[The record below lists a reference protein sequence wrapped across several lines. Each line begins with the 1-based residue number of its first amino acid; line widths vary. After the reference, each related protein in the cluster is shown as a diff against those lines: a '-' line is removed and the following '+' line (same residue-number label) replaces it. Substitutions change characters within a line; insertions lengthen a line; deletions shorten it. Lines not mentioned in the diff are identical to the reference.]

1 MEKENK
7 MGTMPIGRLILKMS
21 VPVMISMLVQA
32 FYNIVD
38 SVFVAQISEEALTGV
53 TLAFP
58 IQNLMI
64 AISGGAGVGINA
76 LVSRRLG
83 QKDSEAAGNTAGNGL
98 FLNILHAIIFLIAG
112 LLFVPAFFAA
122 QTSNAEILA
131 HGTTYLR
138 IVSLFS
144 FASFMQITF
153 ERFLQSTGLTFYSML
168 SQAAGAITNIILDPI
183 MIFGWF
189 GFPAMGTAGAAWATV
204 IGQIVG
210 ALIGLY
216 FHLKYNH
223 EIKISLKSFKPDGKI
238 IKEIYAIGVPSMI
251 MMSVGS
257 LLNIAMNNILIG
269 FSSTATAVYGVYF
282 RLQSFVFMPVF
293 GMNNG
298 MVPIIGYNLGAR
310 KPERIK
316 ETIKLGIRYATI
328 IMVIGF
334 IIFQAFPEFLL
345 GLFNASPQMIALG
358 KPALRIISIH
368 FLVAGG
374 SIVLGSTFQA
384 FGLGKSSLVISMVRQ
399 LVLLLPIA
407 YLMSLTGNINNIWW
421 AFLISEF
428 AALLMGIRYMKI
440 VNKHYIQP
448 LYDHTERI

>member
-7 MGTMPIGRLILKMS
+7 MGTMPIGRLLIKMS

-32 FYNIVD
+32 LYNIVD
-38 SVFVAQISEEALTGV
+38 SMFVAQISEEALTGV

-83 QKDSEAAGNTAGNGL
+83 QKNPEGAGITAGNGL
-98 FLNILHAIIFLIAG
+98 FLNIMHSLIFLIAG
-112 LLFVPAFFAA
+112 LFLVPAFFNA
-122 QTSNAEILA
+122 QTSNPEIIA
-131 HGTTYLR
+131 HGTDYLR
-138 IVSLFS
+138 IVSIFS
-144 FASFMQITF
+144 FGSFMQITF
-153 ERFLQSTGLTFYSML
+153 ERFLQSTGLTFYSMI
-168 SQAAGAITNIILDPI
+168 SQAAGAIINIVLDPI

-189 GFPAMGTAGAAWATV
+189 GLPAMGTAGAAWATV
-204 IGQIVG
+204 IGQVFS
-210 ALIGLY
+210 ALIGFY

-223 EIKISLKSFKPDGKI
+223 EIKLSLKSFKPKMAI
-238 IKEIYAIGVPSMI
+238 IKEIYSVGVPSMI

-310 KPERIK
+310 KPDRIK
-316 ETIKLGIRYATI
+316 EAIGLAIRYASI
-328 IMVIGF
+328 IMITGF
-334 IIFQAFPEFLL
+334 IVFQVFPEFLL
-345 GLFNASPQMIALG
+345 GLFNASPQMIEIG

-368 FLVAGG
+368 FILAGA
-374 SIVLGSTFQA
+374 SIVLGSVFQA
-384 FGLGKSSLVISMVRQ
+384 FGLGKYSLVISMIRQ

-421 AFLISEF
+421 AFLISEI
-428 AALLMGIRYMKI
+428 AALLLGIRYMKF
-440 VNKHYIQP
+440 VNKHYIEP
-448 LYDHTERI
+448 LYGDEKF